1 MEKNIIT
8 IKRKPRK
15 RINRRADGSGI
26 VRVNDEGITAV
37 EKLLSNVDDNV
48 NIIDVVSQMLVYAA
62 ENTEI
67 QIVDEEEEQQWQK

>member
-48 NIIDVVSQMLVYAA
+48 NIIDVVSQMLAYAA

-67 QIVDEEEEQQWQK
+67 QIVDEEEE

>member
-62 ENTEI
+62 DNTEI
-67 QIVDEEEEQQWQK
+67 QIVDEEEEQRWRK

>member
-48 NIIDVVSQMLVYAA
+48 NIIDVVSQMLAYAA
-62 ENTEI
+62 DNTEI
-67 QIVDEEEEQQWQK
+67 QIVDEEEE

>member
-37 EKLLSNVDDNV
+37 EKLLGNVDDNV

-67 QIVDEEEEQQWQK
+67 QIVDEEEE

>member
-1 MEKNIIT
+1 MAKNVIT

-26 VRVNDEGITAV
+26 VRVNDEGISAV

-67 QIVDEEEEQQWQK
+67 QIVDEEE

>member
-48 NIIDVVSQMLVYAA
+48 NIIDVVSQMLVFAA

-67 QIVDEEEEQQWQK
+67 QIVDEEEE

>member
-26 VRVNDEGITAV
+26 VRVNDEGIAAV

-67 QIVDEEEEQQWQK
+67 QIVDEEEE

>member
-62 ENTEI
+62 DNTEI
-67 QIVDEEEEQQWQK
+67 QIVDEEEE

>member
-62 ENTEI
+62 DNTEI
-67 QIVDEEEEQQWQK
+67 QIVDEEEG

>member
-67 QIVDEEEEQQWQK
+67 QIVDEEE

>member
-1 MEKNIIT
+1 MTKNIIT

-67 QIVDEEEEQQWQK
+67 QIVDEEEE

>member
-15 RINRRADGSGI
+15 RINRRSDGSGI

-62 ENTEI
+62 DNTEI
-67 QIVDEEEEQQWQK
+67 QIVDEEEE

>member
-62 ENTEI
+62 DNTEI
-67 QIVDEEEEQQWQK
+67 QIVDEEED

>member
-1 MEKNIIT
+1 MAKNIIT

-62 ENTEI
+62 DNTEI
-67 QIVDEEEEQQWQK
+67 QIVDEEEE

>member
-1 MEKNIIT
+1 MAKNIIT

-67 QIVDEEEEQQWQK
+67 QIVDEEEE

>member
-1 MEKNIIT
+1 MGKNIIT

-37 EKLLSNVDDNV
+37 EKLLNNVDDNV

-67 QIVDEEEEQQWQK
+67 QIVDEEEE

>member
-37 EKLLSNVDDNV
+37 EKLLSNVYDNV

-67 QIVDEEEEQQWQK
+67 QIVDEEEE

>member
-62 ENTEI
+62 DNTDI
-67 QIVDEEEEQQWQK
+67 QIVDEEEE

>member
-67 QIVDEEEEQQWQK
+67 QLLDEEEE

>member
-26 VRVNDEGITAV
+26 VRVNDECITAV

-62 ENTEI
+62 DNTEI
-67 QIVDEEEEQQWQK
+67 QIVDEEEE

>member
-37 EKLLSNVDDNV
+37 EKLLSNIDDNV

-62 ENTEI
+62 DNTEI
-67 QIVDEEEEQQWQK
+67 QIVDEEEE

>member
-62 ENTEI
+62 ESTEI
-67 QIVDEEEEQQWQK
+67 QIVD

>member
-8 IKRKPRK
+8 IKRKPRR

-62 ENTEI
+62 DNTEI
-67 QIVDEEEEQQWQK
+67 QIVDEEEE

>member
-1 MEKNIIT
+1 MAKNIIT

-48 NIIDVVSQMLVYAA
+48 NIIDDVSQMLVYAA
-62 ENTEI
+62 DNTEI
-67 QIVDEEEEQQWQK
+67 QIVDEEEE

>member
-15 RINRRADGSGI
+15 RINRRSDGSGI

-67 QIVDEEEEQQWQK
+67 QIVDEEEE

>member
-62 ENTEI
+62 DNTEI
-67 QIVDEEEEQQWQK
+67 QIVDEEEK

>member
-67 QIVDEEEEQQWQK
+67 QIVDEEEE

>member
-26 VRVNDEGITAV
+26 VRVNDEGIAAV

-62 ENTEI
+62 DNTEI
-67 QIVDEEEEQQWQK
+67 QIVDEEEE

>member
-48 NIIDVVSQMLVYAA
+48 IIIDVVSQMLVYAA

-67 QIVDEEEEQQWQK
+67 QIVDEEEE

>member
-67 QIVDEEEEQQWQK
+67 QIVDEEEG

>member
-1 MEKNIIT
+1 MEKNIIA

-15 RINRRADGSGI
+15 RINRSADGSGI

-67 QIVDEEEEQQWQK
+67 QIVDEEEE

>member
-67 QIVDEEEEQQWQK
+67 QIVDEEEK

>member
-1 MEKNIIT
+1 MGKNIIT

-62 ENTEI
+62 DNTEI
-67 QIVDEEEEQQWQK
+67 QIVDEEEE

>member
-62 ENTEI
+62 ENTAI
-67 QIVDEEEEQQWQK
+67 QIVDEEEE

>member
-48 NIIDVVSQMLVYAA
+48 NIIDDVSQMLVYAA
-62 ENTEI
+62 DNTEI
-67 QIVDEEEEQQWQK
+67 QIVDEEEE

>member
-37 EKLLSNVDDNV
+37 EKLLNNVDDNV

-67 QIVDEEEEQQWQK
+67 QIVDEEEE

>member
-37 EKLLSNVDDNV
+37 EKLLSTVDDNV

-67 QIVDEEEEQQWQK
+67 QIVDEEEE

>member
-37 EKLLSNVDDNV
+37 EKLPSNVDDNV

-67 QIVDEEEEQQWQK
+67 QIVDEEEE

>member
-67 QIVDEEEEQQWQK
+67 QIVDEDEE

>member
-1 MEKNIIT
+1 MGKNIIT

-67 QIVDEEEEQQWQK
+67 QIVDEEEE